1 MFKSTRGSITLMAYA
16 AMIFFALYGV
26 LLFGNAARK
35 YKIQTEAIDTI
46 TSVYTAEMET
56 EQLSKIYLD
65 NGGETLLVE

>member
-1 MFKSTRGSITLMAYA
+1 MFKSTRGSVTLMAYA

-35 YKIQTEAIDTI
+35 YKIQTEAINTI
-46 TSVYTAEMET
+46 TSVYTVEFGN

-65 NGGETLLVE
+65 NGGKTLQVD

>member
-1 MFKSTRGSITLMAYA
+1 MFKSTRGSVTLMAYA

-46 TSVYTAEMET
+46 TSVYTVNMEA
-56 EQLSKIYLD
+56 EQLSKIYSD
-65 NGGETLLVE
+65 NGGEMLLVD